1 MNIANIKDCYGCGV
15 CATVCSRNIIEIALN
30 ADGFYEPRITDEG
43 KCTDCGLCT
52 DVCSYS
58 HEGLLLKDACVK
70 SYAAWS
76 NDGKV
81 RRKCSSGGVGFEVG
95 RTLINDGYK
104 VCGVRYNPD
113 TNRAEHY
120 IATTV
125 EELIPSIGSK
135 YIQSYTVDGF
145 KAISRKEKYLV
156 TGTPCQIDSFRRY
169 IQKFR
174 CENNFVLMD
183 FFCHGVPSMWLW
195 KKYVVEVEKTT
206 GKITYASWRNK
217 FTGWHDSWAM
227 SIDGENTGEK
237 VNWHDS
243 YNLLIREKKGFYN
256 SRLSQGDPFYRLF
269 LSDSCLG
276 KACYDKCKFKYD
288 HSSADIRIGDL
299 WGTTYKDNED
309 GVSAAIAFTEKG
321 DELLHQCNCTL
332 VEHPFEVVAEGQMK
346 ICPQRNSL
354 YNQITKVLKEKD
366 VTLLYIIKWLN
377 RIRLINRWK
386 MRMYHPLH
394 SLHNLILKII
404 NYDKRNKEF

>member
-1 MNIANIKDCYGCGV
+1 MNISNTKDCFGCGV
-15 CATVCSRNIIEIALN
+15 CTTVCARRVIDIRLN
-30 ADGFYEPRITDEG
+30 ADGFYEPQITDAA

-58 HEGLLLKDACVK
+58 HEGLALADLNIK

-76 NDGKV
+76 NDTQV

-95 RTLINDGYK
+95 RTLIGKGYK

-135 YIQSYTVDGF
+135 YIQSYTINGF
-145 KAISRKEKYLV
+145 KAINRKEKYLV

-169 IQKFR
+169 IRKFR
-174 CENNFVLMD
+174 CEDNFILMD

-195 KKYVVEVEKTT
+195 QKYVAEVEKKI

-227 SIDGENTGEK
+227 SMDGEKTGEK
-237 VNWHDS
+237 VDWHDS
-243 YNLLIREKKGFYN
+243 YNMLIREKKGFYN

-288 HSSADIRIGDL
+288 RSSADIRIGDL
-299 WGTTYKDNED
+299 WGKTYKNNED

-321 DELLHQCNCTL
+321 DEVLHQCNCTL
-332 VEHPFEVVAEGQMK
+332 VKHPFEVVAEGQMK
-346 ICPQRNSL
+346 KCPQRIKT
-354 YNQITKVLKEKD
+354 YMVIMK
-366 VTLLYIIKWLN
+366 TLCANNTCLRNIIKKYDYIKN
-377 RIRLINRWK
+377 KQRIKGEIKVMVKRFI
-386 MRMYHPLH
+386 
-394 SLHNLILKII
+394 KIFI
-404 NYDKRNKEF
+404 PVR